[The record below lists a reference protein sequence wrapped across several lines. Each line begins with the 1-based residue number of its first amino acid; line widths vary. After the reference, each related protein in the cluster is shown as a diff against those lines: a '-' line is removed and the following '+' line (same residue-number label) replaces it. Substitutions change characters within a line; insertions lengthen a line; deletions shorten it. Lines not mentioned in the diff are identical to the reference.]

1 MNYIFRSFFIIVY
14 MDFQIFSTA
23 NAAIFPA
30 IFPDFLLFPSLLPKY
45 NRLHSVATILLC
57 YQVTGKYRSRLQ
69 LSGLN
74 FQRKKCLAR
83 TARQDTFI
91 LFIILCRILNNNPK
105 EPFISIVN
113 TLSLEILDQIPEKK
127 RGTGAVICM
136 CPAPGALR
144 ENVLQLP
151 YWYI

>member
-1 MNYIFRSFFIIVY
+1 
-14 MDFQIFSTA
+14 MDFQIFSTV

-30 IFPDFLLFPSLLPKY
+30 IFPDFLLFPPLLPKC

-74 FQRKKCLAR
+74 RFP
-83 TARQDTFI
+83 DFSTFI

>member
-14 MDFQIFSTA
+14 MDFQIFSTV

-30 IFPDFLLFPSLLPKY
+30 IFPDFLLFPPLLPKC

-74 FQRKKCLAR
+74 RFP
-83 TARQDTFI
+83 DFSTFI

>member
-1 MNYIFRSFFIIVY
+1 

-74 FQRKKCLAR
+74 RFPDFSTC
-83 TARQDTFI
+83 
-91 LFIILCRILNNNPK
+91 
-105 EPFISIVN
+105 EIS
-113 TLSLEILDQIPEKK
+113 TEK
-127 RGTGAVICM
+127 VSCPD
-136 CPAPGALR
+136 CPARHFYSFYHSLS
-144 ENVLQLP
+144 NLK
-151 YWYI
+151 

>member
-1 MNYIFRSFFIIVY
+1 

-69 LSGLN
+69 LSDLN
-74 FQRKKCLAR
+74 HFP
-83 TARQDTFI
+83 DFSTFI

>member
-1 MNYIFRSFFIIVY
+1 

-23 NAAIFPA
+23 NATIFPA
-30 IFPDFLLFPSLLPKY
+30 IFPDFLLFPSLLPKC

-74 FQRKKCLAR
+74 RFP
-83 TARQDTFI
+83 DFSTFI

-113 TLSLEILDQIPEKK
+113 TLSLEILYQIPEKK

>member
-1 MNYIFRSFFIIVY
+1 

-30 IFPDFLLFPSLLPKY
+30 IFPDFLLFPSLLPKC
-45 NRLHSVATILLC
+45 NRLYSVATILLC

-74 FQRKKCLAR
+74 RFP
-83 TARQDTFI
+83 DFSTFI

-105 EPFISIVN
+105 EPFMSIVN

>member
-30 IFPDFLLFPSLLPKY
+30 IFPDFLLFPSLLPKC

-69 LSGLN
+69 LSDLN
-74 FQRKKCLAR
+74 HFP
-83 TARQDTFI
+83 DFSTFI

>member
-1 MNYIFRSFFIIVY
+1 

-30 IFPDFLLFPSLLPKY
+30 IFPDFLLFPSLLPKC

-74 FQRKKCLAR
+74 RFPDFSTCEISTEKVSCPDCPAR
-83 TARQDTFI
+83 HFI